1 MADSKIT
8 AYLTIMSL
16 MQQSDNESYYA
27 RTKNERKLF
36 TNLLQKGFVTRR
48 NKSKYCYVLSSKG
61 IEETNNILKVFS
73 NSLKSRTIH
82 SNNKIEY
89 IIKNAILNLI
99 TPIRPMVKIPDLW
112 SYLSIEYNE
121 NFDRKNFNEHLLR
134 MHSNGEI
141 TLQAGF
147 SINETEGGIKTLK
160 GHSYYYI
167 MIDA

>member
-1 MADSKIT
+1 MADRKIT

-36 TNLLQKGFVTRR
+36 TDLLEKWLVNRR
-48 NKSKYCYVLSSKG
+48 DNSKYCYVLSPKG
-61 IEETNNILKVFS
+61 TEETNNILKVFS
-73 NSLKSRTIH
+73 NTLKSTDDF
-82 SNNKIEY
+82 SGNKIDY
-89 IIKNAILNLI
+89 IIKNAVLNLI

-112 SYLSIEYNE
+112 NYLLTKYNGSL
-121 NFDRKNFNEHLLR
+121 DRKKFNEHLLQ
-134 MHSNGEI
+134 MHSKGDI

-147 SINETEGGIKTLK
+147 SIDETKDGIKTIQ
-160 GHSYYYI
+160 GYSYYYI

>member
-27 RTKNERKLF
+27 RTKIERKLF
-36 TNLLQKGFVTRR
+36 TDLLERGLVNRR
-48 NKSKYCYVLSSKG
+48 NNSKYCYVLSSKG
-61 IEETNNILKVFS
+61 IKETTNILKVLSNTSKSTADFS
-73 NSLKSRTIH
+73 IS
-82 SNNKIEY
+82 KIDY
-89 IIKNAILNLI
+89 IIKNAVLNLI

-112 SYLSIEYNE
+112 NYLLTEYNE
-121 NFDRKNFNEHLLR
+121 NLDRKIFNKHLLQ
-134 MHSNGEI
+134 MHSKGDI

-147 SINETEGGIKTLK
+147 SINETKDGIKTIQ
-160 GHSYYYI
+160 GNFYYYI